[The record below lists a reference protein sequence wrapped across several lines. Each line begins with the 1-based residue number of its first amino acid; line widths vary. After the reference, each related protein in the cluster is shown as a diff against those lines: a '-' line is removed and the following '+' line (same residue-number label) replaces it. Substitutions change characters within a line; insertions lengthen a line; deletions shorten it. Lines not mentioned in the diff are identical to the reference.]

1 MHPALVFQKE
11 LLTYLVKCDAFAITT
26 TTTTQEYSQIFFVQR
41 TFSAHIFNQ
50 VLEDFFVLLA

>member
-26 TTTTQEYSQIFFVQR
+26 TTTQEYSQIFFVQR
-41 TFSAHIFNQ
+41 TFSAHIFHQ

>member
-11 LLTYLVKCDAFAITT
+11 LLTYLVKCDAFAITA
-26 TTTTQEYSQIFFVQR
+26 TQEYSQIFFVQR
-41 TFSAHIFNQ
+41 TFSAHIFHQ